1 MTTYIYVRV
10 STVDQNDEQ
19 QAQYLMSKYHHDHVV
34 TERFTGT
41 TIDRPEFS
49 KLRAKLQRGD
59 TLIVKEVS
67 RLGRQTSEVLEFV
80 EELKAKGVCL
90 KVEQL
95 GGLEVTSVAGEMIL
109 TMMAGL
115 AKMEREQMLDR
126 QRVGIARAQAEGK
139 YKGRKAVDPEVI
151 ATAKAFLKQ
160 GMSKRKIAQQLKIGE
175 STLYKY
181 LAA

>member
-1 MTTYIYVRV
+1 MTTYIYARV

-19 QAQYLMSKYHHDHVV
+19 QAQHLMGKYQHDIVI

-41 TIDRPEFS
+41 TIERPEFS
-49 KLRAKLQRGD
+49 KLRAMLKHGD

-67 RLGRQTSEVLEFV
+67 RLGRQTAEVLEFV
-80 EELKAKGVCL
+80 EELKTKGVSL
-90 KVEQL
+90 TVEQL
-95 GGLEVTSVAGEMIL
+95 GGMDVTTAAGEMIL

-139 YKGRKAVDPEVI
+139 YKGRKSVDPVVI
-151 ATAKAFLKQ
+151 ATAKALLEQ
-160 GMSKRKIAQQLKIGE
+160 GLSKRKIAQQLKIGE